1 MDSNS
6 PDSAPDESGMFSMP
20 SAVVSFLQ
28 ALGWDGALP
37 LLTALGPVA
46 IKAIWPQPPAAAGF
60 VLVLSP
66 PVAAFIRSQIGWHQI
81 AKRCGG
87 RAPWLRQ
94 IAMAAAIVLLLVFEI
109 AVSVLTFAA
118 AFPASAWCIP
128 AAFYAGYLVMIG
140 LALRPAPENS
150 NPSGETNVPAGM

>member
-1 MDSNS
+1 
-6 PDSAPDESGMFSMP
+6 MP

-46 IKAIWPQPPAAAGF
+46 IKAIWPQPPAVACF

-81 AKRCGG
+81 AKRCGVPCPL
-87 RAPWLRQ
+87 A
-94 IAMAAAIVLLLVFEI
+94 AADCMAAAIVR
-109 AVSVLTFAA
+109 
-118 AFPASAWCIP
+118 C
-128 AAFYAGYLVMIG
+128 
-140 LALRPAPENS
+140 
-150 NPSGETNVPAGM
+150 